1 MDGRWSRAR
10 QTAGWTLVCW
20 LTSRCFSSAGWEGS
34 LAIAKHT
41 LSLGN
46 VTWGAHLDKPK
57 EFSIHGCVEHWTFYR
72 LLLLPSPAPSLH
84 WSNTSCS
91 HSATFT
97 VPHHHVSGTQ
107 GQAMPHCTLCR
118 DPTPHWAPE
127 AAISLSISLACC
139 ATKPHLQC
147 KESKW
152 DYSLSSLR
160 AICSSVRGQLIKLYV
175 HPFYLFILLFLSTGR
190 STTHS
195 AAKDIGGV
203 FHLPSSYP
211 LCTLQKR
218 KTRCTP
224 PLTLLFVHCS
234 LNILIKK
241 A

>member
-46 VTWGAHLDKPK
+46 VAWGAHLDKPK

-91 HSATFT
+91 HSTTFT

-107 GQAMPHCTLCR
+107 GQAVPHCTLYR

-175 HPFYLFILLFLSTGR
+175 HPFYLFIFYFFSQLAEVQRT
-190 STTHS
+190 
-195 AAKDIGGV
+195 A
-203 FHLPSSYP
+203 LP
-211 LCTLQKR
+211 
-218 KTRCTP
+218 KT
-224 PLTLLFVHCS
+224 
-234 LNILIKK
+234 
-241 A
+241 